1 MTRKSA
7 TEDVPSLHSHAE
19 LQHLRTQL
27 QQLREHLQNADDTL
41 RALNADQIDAII
53 WSGPAGDRVF
63 TIKGAE
69 TPYRQMVEAMM
80 EGAVTLAADGLI
92 LYCNER
98 FAELVRQPAG
108 RVMGERLHS
117 FLSIDALDT
126 FETILA
132 QSRDHTV
139 RQNIILRRPD
149 GVHIPVHFALCQF
162 VGGDPGTTIAV
173 VTDLTELTLAEV
185 ERDNIARM
193 METAQD
199 PIIGLDLQGCIQ
211 FWNLG
216 AEKTFGYRR
225 DEIVGKSVGM
235 LVPADKKD
243 EFSQLIAR
251 VRDGETIEHFNTV
264 RIAKNG
270 RHVEVE
276 LALSPMRDPQG
287 ELIGVSKVERDITK
301 QRAAEAAL
309 RLSEERYRT
318 LVTTTSQLVWTAD
331 VAGTWHGDMPSWR
344 EFTGQSTEQMQ
355 GSGWAAAVHP
365 DDRQATLDAWADAVQ
380 HGSSFEIEH
389 RLRSRT
395 GEYRY
400 FLARG
405 AAVRNI
411 DGSIREWIGASTD
424 ITERKQAEA
433 QVRRLN
439 AELEQRVAERTARLE
454 TANQDLESFSYSV
467 SHDLRSPL
475 RAINGFARILLDEY
489 GPHLD
494 GEGQRLLDMVADGA
508 MTMTRMI
515 DNVLVFSRVSRDELV
530 AMDIDMAALVRNSL
544 NELAPAIAERD
555 PLLEV
560 DSLPHAWGAEPMI
573 QRVWTNL
580 LDNALKYTAQAEQAQ
595 ITIGTIAGQAV
606 DEVVY
611 FVRDNGV
618 GFDMQYADK
627 LFGVFERLH
636 GPDFPGTG
644 IGLAIVKRIVERH
657 GGRIWADSK
666 VDAGST
672 FYFALP
678 SGEAASQGALTSHQD
693 QRR

>member
-1 MTRKSA
+1 MGFWREA
-7 TEDVPSLHSHAE
+7 VGHMMCV
-19 LQHLRTQL
+19 
-27 QQLREHLQNADDTL
+27 QQ
-41 RALNADQIDAII
+41 
-53 WSGPAGDRVF
+53 
-63 TIKGAE
+63 K
-69 TPYRQMVEAMM
+69 
-80 EGAVTLAADGLI
+80 
-92 LYCNER
+92 
-98 FAELVRQPAG
+98 VRQPISA
-108 RVMGERLHS
+108 RRADSAAMIHIVDDSPEDRTIIRS
-117 FLSIDALDT
+117 FLSRAAGAERQSLQFHEFECGEDGLAGCMSSTPDCLLLDNYLPDMNSIHFLDRIRGEDGAVPLPVVVLT
-126 FETILA
+126 GATERSLAASTLLAGAMEYLPKRYLGPEMLLRAVESARDRFNLA
-132 QSRDHTV
+132 Q
-139 RQNIILRRPD
+139 
-149 GVHIPVHFALCQF
+149 
-162 VGGDPGTTIAV
+162 
-173 VTDLTELTLAEV
+173 
-185 ERDNIARM
+185 
-193 METAQD
+193 
-199 PIIGLDLQGCIQ
+199 
-211 FWNLG
+211 
-216 AEKTFGYRR
+216 
-225 DEIVGKSVGM
+225 
-235 LVPADKKD
+235 
-243 EFSQLIAR
+243 
-251 VRDGETIEHFNTV
+251 
-264 RIAKNG
+264 G
-270 RHVEVE
+270 R
-276 LALSPMRDPQG
+276 
-287 ELIGVSKVERDITK
+287 
-301 QRAAEAAL
+301 RAAEAAL

-331 VAGTWHGDMPSWR
+331 VAGNGRGDMLSWR
-344 EFTGQSTEQMQ
+344 EFTGQSAEQMQ
-355 GSGWAAAVHP
+355 GSGWAAVVHP

-389 RLRSRT
+389 RLRART

-489 GPHLD
+489 GADLNAD
-494 GEGQRLLDMVADGA
+494 GRRLLDMVADGA
-508 MTMTRMI
+508 KTMTRMI
-515 DNVLVFSRVSRDELV
+515 DNVLVFSRVSRDDLI
-530 AMDIDMAALVRNSL
+530 AMDIDMADLVGNSL
-544 NELAPAIAERD
+544 KELAPAMAERNPVLKVG
-555 PLLEV
+555 PL
-560 DSLPHAWGAEPMI
+560 PRAWGTVPMI

-595 ITIGTIAGQAV
+595 ITIGTTAGQTV

-657 GGRIWADSK
+657 GGRVWADSK
-666 VDAGST
+666 VDEGST

-678 SGEAASQGALTSHQD
+678 CGQTAAQGALASHQD